1 MKNFARFALIISLFA
16 VYSFPAPSSPSSV
29 VSSALP
35 EDRWLNGS
43 AGCARAVELQQ
54 ELKVPLVV
62 YFYADWCP
70 YCHTLDGQYLPS
82 APVQEYLRHVV
93 KVRINPEHG
102 PPERDL
108 ANRYG
113 VTGYPTFL
121 VMRTASARPMSISPF
136 RTSGN
141 LTPEQFANACRQ
153 AAAVPRSALAETNS
167 RGSSADLSARAI
179 TRATPQNNKALVVT
193 VAAVP
198 PEFITDAAL
207 PTLDQ
212 VLTKYL
218 EAVGGKTAQM
228 RLTSRVAKGR
238 VDVLGLSYGGK
249 LEAFA
254 MAPNKS
260 LLVMNIDT
268 VGVMRQGFDGS
279 SGWEQSEQSGLRAST
294 GASLGSL
301 ARDAEF
307 YHDLKLK
314 QLYARVKLLGKV
326 KSGFREVYMVE
337 AAPRVGASEM
347 LYFDPESGLL
357 VRRDVTRQT
366 SHGPVRAEIY
376 LSDWRTVDGVKIP
389 FKTTQKMPNQT
400 FVFTLEEVKHNV
412 PVDETIFQKPAK

>member
-1 MKNFARFALIISLFA
+1 MKIFARVALVISLFA
-16 VYSFPAPSSPSSV
+16 VYSSPTPSSPSSP
-29 VSSALP
+29 SSTPPSAVL

-43 AGCARAVELQQ
+43 AGYARAVELQQ
-54 ELKVPLVV
+54 ELNVPLVV

-102 PPERDL
+102 PPEREL

-121 VMRTASARPMSISPF
+121 IMRTASARPMSISPF
-136 RTSGN
+136 RTGGN

-153 AAAVPRSALAETNS
+153 AAAVPRRALAETNS
-167 RGSSADLSARAI
+167 RGSSANLSARAI
-179 TRATPQNNKALVVT
+179 TRATPQNGKSLVVT
-193 VAAVP
+193 VAAAA

-212 VLTKYL
+212 VLTKYV

-249 LEAFA
+249 LEAFG

-260 LLVMNIDT
+260 LLVMNNTTEDA
-268 VGVMRQGFDGS
+268 QSDLCLHA
-279 SGWEQSEQSGLRAST
+279 SGRPTQRA
-294 GASLGSL
+294 G
-301 ARDAEF
+301 
-307 YHDLKLK
+307 
-314 QLYARVKLLGKV
+314 
-326 KSGFREVYMVE
+326 
-337 AAPRVGASEM
+337 
-347 LYFDPESGLL
+347 
-357 VRRDVTRQT
+357 
-366 SHGPVRAEIY
+366 
-376 LSDWRTVDGVKIP
+376 
-389 FKTTQKMPNQT
+389 
-400 FVFTLEEVKHNV
+400 
-412 PVDETIFQKPAK
+412 